1 MKFSMDRDYLVKTLQ
16 EMVQIDSVNPELSPG
31 GAGEQEMA
39 EYMIQQM
46 RGLGLETNSY
56 ELEPKYWNA
65 VGVLKGT
72 GGGKSLML
80 TGHMDTVGVGD
91 MADPFSGE
99 IRGGR
104 LFGRGSCD
112 MKCGLTAV
120 LGAVKALKDA
130 GMRVAGDIYVAG
142 AADEEY
148 LSKGSEQ
155 LAQAYQVDGV
165 IVAEPSGFY
174 LVRAHKG
181 FIWFEVNVFGKAAH
195 GSDYEG
201 GVDAITRMG
210 RFLVAFEKLAEA
222 QQNSQADPLLGPPSL
237 HASLIGG
244 GIELS
249 TYPPSCTVK
258 VEWRTIPGQT
268 EEALRGMLE
277 GIIDALKV
285 QDPTFEAEIKTLFVR
300 HPFQVPEDA
309 PIVQSVYRQAEKVL
323 GKAPEFA
330 GMGGWADTS
339 LFERA
344 GMDALMFGP
353 KGEGAHAEEEWADLD
368 SMVDAAKVFAEV
380 ILDFCGPVEKEIS

>member
-1 MKFSMDRDYLVKTLQ
+1 MYKINREFMVRTLQ
-16 EMVQIDSVNPELSPG
+16 EMVRIDSVNPGLSPG
-31 GAGEQEMA
+31 GAGEREMA
-39 EYMIQQM
+39 AYMERHMQA
-46 RGLGLETNSY
+46 LGLETSIY

-72 GGGKSLML
+72 GGGRSLML

-91 MADPFSGE
+91 MADPFSAE
-99 IRGGR
+99 IQGNR
-104 LFGRGSCD
+104 LYGRGSCD
-112 MKCGLTAV
+112 MKCGLTAI
-120 LGAVKALKDA
+120 LGAVKALQDA
-130 GMRVAGDIYVAG
+130 GIRTAGDLYVAG

-165 IVAEPSGFY
+165 VVAEPSGFY

-181 FIWFEVNVFGKAAH
+181 FIWFEVNVLGKASH

-210 RFLVAFEKLAEA
+210 RFLVRLEKLAEA
-222 QQNSQADPLLGPPSL
+222 QQNSEPYPLLGPPSL
-237 HASLIGG
+237 HASLIEGG
-244 GIELS
+244 VELS

-258 VEWRTIPGQT
+258 LEWRTIPGQT
-268 EEALRGMLE
+268 EEALKAKLQ
-277 GIIDALKV
+277 GIIDDLKA

-300 HPFQVPEDA
+300 HPFEVPEDA
-309 PIVQSVYRQAEKVL
+309 PIVQSVCTQAEKVL
-323 GKAPEFA
+323 GKAPEFV

-353 KGEGAHAEEEWADLD
+353 KGEGAHAQEEWADLD
-368 SMVDAAKVFAEV
+368 SLVDAAKIFAEV
-380 ILDFCGPVEKEIS
+380 ILDFCGLEKEIS